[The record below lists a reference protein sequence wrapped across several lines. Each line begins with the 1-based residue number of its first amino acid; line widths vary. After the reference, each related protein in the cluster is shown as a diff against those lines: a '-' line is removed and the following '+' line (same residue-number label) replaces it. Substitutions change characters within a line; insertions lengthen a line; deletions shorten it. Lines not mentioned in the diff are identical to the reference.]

1 MGSANAAIEK
11 QKTEIKSILERV
23 RGAIRTKVHPRDQAQ
38 LLDAVDRIQDVVLT
52 ALDPSSIGTNLLR
65 SKDTA
70 RKVLR
75 AKPVDMVQ
83 ILNELDGLETE
94 IGKLL
99 AVVNK

>member
-1 MGSANAAIEK
+1 MSGNQAGIER

-38 LLDAVDRIQDVVLT
+38 MLDSVDRIQDVVLG
-52 ALDPSSIGTNLLR
+52 ALDPTSIGTNLLR
-65 SKDTA
+65 GKDTA
-70 RKVLR
+70 RKILR
-75 AKPVDMVQ
+75 SKPVDMVQ

-99 AVVNK
+99 AIVNK